1 MARGKAGTRHRRRR
15 DDAAIAHGFSPRPA
29 RLAVT
34 QRRQENGRRGLHSTD
49 FAASGDDNPERTSA
63 YATVAGNESADGED
77 LADLSFLSPPIAAGS
92 LGRLDQFDVL
102 EVIGQGGFGIVLK
115 ARDNALQRIAAVKVL
130 LPNVAR
136 SGTARKRF
144 IREARA
150 AAAVSHD
157 HVIGIFAVAADN
169 IPPYLVMEFVNG
181 RSLQGKLDAD
191 GPFELAEVLRI
202 GMQVAEGLA
211 AAHKQGL
218 VHRDIKPANILL
230 ENGVERVKITD
241 FGLAR
246 AVDDAGLTQS
256 GVVAGTPQYMAPEQA
271 RGEALDSRSDLF
283 SLGSVLYALCTG
295 HAPFRAPNTV
305 ATLKRV
311 CEDEPRP
318 IRELR
323 PEIPDVLVEII
334 SRLQAQGP
342 GRPLSI
348 GDGGR
353 AGLCRPPG
361 APPALA
367 STSAK
372 GPGQAFSRVF
382 SNSRSDRMPVD
393 CQRTDR
399 LRSQSAR

>member
-1 MARGKAGTRHRRRR
+1 MKWLAGPFGPSTNDTREDTSILRAVGSALLQPRHAEMSVPR
-15 DDAAIAHGFSPRPA
+15 SPDIPA
-29 RLAVT
+29 TELGAS
-34 QRRQENGRRGLHSTD
+34 QGGLN
-49 FAASGDDNPERTSA
+49 AERTTA
-63 YATVAGNESADGED
+63 HATVAGHDPVESDER
-77 LADLSFLSPPIAAGS
+77 ADLSFLAPPITAGT

-102 EVIGQGGFGIVLK
+102 EVVGQGGFGVVLK
-115 ARDNALQRIAAVKVL
+115 ARDNDLQRIAAVKVL
-130 LPNVAR
+130 LPEVAR

-157 HVIGIFAVAADN
+157 HVIGIFAVAAEK

-181 RSLQGKLDAD
+181 RSLQQKLDGD
-191 GPFELAEVLRI
+191 GPFELAEVLRV

-246 AVDDAGLTQS
+246 AVDDTGVTQT

-271 RGEALDSRSDLF
+271 RGEALDPRSDLF

-295 HAPFRAPNTV
+295 HAPFRAQNTI

-311 CEDEPRP
+311 CEEEPRS
-318 IRELR
+318 IREIR
-323 PEIPDVLVEII
+323 PELPDSLVDII
-334 SRLQAQGP
+334 RRLHAKAAPDRIQTATEVAQLLAELLSSLQHSRLPTTVTQKSLVA
-342 GRPLSI
+342 
-348 GDGGR
+348 GGSET
-353 AGLCRPPG
+353 LP
-361 APPALA
+361 
-367 STSAK
+367 
-372 GPGQAFSRVF
+372 
-382 SNSRSDRMPVD
+382 RS
-393 CQRTDR
+393 C
-399 LRSQSAR
+399 SS